1 MGSAELEDLVDGV
14 QRLIDLEKSTGN
26 LPHALWKAMDSGIRQ
41 AGLTRIDVSSV
52 FSNAQSGRF
61 SKIMNVFIT
70 GNSSGL
76 GLGLTEALMDRQAIV
91 WGMSR
96 SGCPLK
102 PRFDDVIRDRR
113 QDLGQLSTLTEG
125 LDRLLSDCLRLD
137 LVVLNAG
144 LLGRIQDIHQT
155 DVHDLEHLMRVNVWA
170 NKLILDWLIERQL
183 PVNQVV
189 AISSGA
195 AVNMNYGWGGY
206 SISKS
211 ALNNLVQ
218 LYAHEMTDTHLSAL
232 APGLVDTAMQDYL
245 CGEVDSQEFPSV
257 KKLQD
262 ARGTKDMPD
271 ARRAAETILDL
282 LDDLRDNQ
290 PSGGFV
296 DIRQI

>member
-1 MGSAELEDLVDGV
+1 
-14 QRLIDLEKSTGN
+14 
-26 LPHALWKAMDSGIRQ
+26 
-41 AGLTRIDVSSV
+41 
-52 FSNAQSGRF
+52 
-61 SKIMNVFIT
+61 
-70 GNSSGL
+70 
-76 GLGLTEALMDRQAIV
+76 MDRQAIV

-102 PRFDDVIRDRR
+102 SRFDDVIRDRR

-137 LVVLNAG
+137 LVILNAG
-144 LLGRIQDIHQT
+144 LLGRIQDIHQS

-170 NKLILDWLIERQL
+170 NKLILDWLIERQI
-183 PVNQVV
+183 PVDQVV

-218 LYAHEMTDTHLSAL
+218 LYAPEMTDTHLTAL

-245 CGEVDSQEFPSV
+245 CGEVDSQQFPSV
-257 KKLQD
+257 QKLKD
-262 ARGTKDMPD
+262 ARGTDNMPD
-271 ARRAAETILDL
+271 ARQAAETILDL

-290 PSGGFV
+290 PSGSFV
-296 DIRQI
+296 DVRQL